1 MALGDILL
9 RDGTM
14 ERDVSC
20 DRLQITRQMTE
31 CDGQNGIAR
40 KKNVCT
46 TATTMGNREGH
57 GHGARRL
64 ECDSTR
70 RRQRACANYTV
81 RTMGT
86 IYEGRQVL
94 FSFFFIR
101 RANIRMELTSEEVRE
116 HLVLE

>member
-20 DRLQITRQMTE
+20 DRLQITRQITE
-31 CDGQNGIAR
+31 CDGQNGIVR
-40 KKNVCT
+40 KKMYAPRLQQWA
-46 TATTMGNREGH
+46 TAKGMDMEQDVWN
-57 GHGARRL
+57 A
-64 ECDSTR
+64 TR
-70 RRQRACANYTV
+70 RDVASAHAPTTPYGRWAQYTKV
-81 RTMGT
+81 
-86 IYEGRQVL
+86 GRY
-94 FSFFFIR
+94 SFLFFIR